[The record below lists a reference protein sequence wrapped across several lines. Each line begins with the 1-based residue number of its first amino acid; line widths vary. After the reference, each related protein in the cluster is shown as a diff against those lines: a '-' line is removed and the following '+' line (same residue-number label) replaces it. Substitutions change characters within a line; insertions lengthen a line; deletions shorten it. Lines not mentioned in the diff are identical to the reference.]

1 MILWFPCQRFAFRF
15 AYRQGEGFQDEMRVG
30 QEVVQSKAK
39 KSLMKI
45 SEFVVRFSI
54 WW

>member
-1 MILWFPCQRFAFRF
+1 MILWFPCQLF
-15 AYRQGEGFQDEMRVG
+15 AYRVSYRQVDGFQDEMRVG

-45 SEFVVRFSI
+45 SEFVVRFWI